1 MAATQIKKVRYTTDA
16 VIDVILTNP
25 AVSQGELAE
34 MFGYTQTWISIIIN
48 SDAFKNRL
56 AERKGQLI
64 DPQITASVEERLEA
78 LGKASLDRLLDR
90 VNSSVPL
97 KPLELV
103 AMAKLGVG
111 NRADKP
117 VAPQQQNNLYVLSM
131 PAPAASSKEWLS
143 QARRHP
149 GDTIEMEKTDRGFTP
164 PVEILEAAAG
174 RSGSLAV
181 SEAERNDLYTI
192 PAPMKKLATFPRKDA

>member
-25 AVSQGELAE
+25 SVSQGELAE

-143 QARRHP
+143 QARRPP
-149 GDTIEMEKTDRGFTP
+149 GDTVEMAKTDRGFTP
-164 PVEILEAAAG
+164 SVEILETTAG
-174 RSGSLAV
+174 RSGTVEV
-181 SEAERNDLYTI
+181 SEAERNGHSGANAERNGLYTV
-192 PAPMKKLATFPRKDA
+192 LRK

>member
-1 MAATQIKKVRYTTDA
+1 MGTIQVKKVRYTTDA
-16 VIDVILTNP
+16 VIDEILVNP
-25 AVSQGELAE
+25 AISQGELAE
-34 MFGYTQTWISIIIN
+34 RFGYTQAWMSIIIN

-56 AERKGQLI
+56 AERKGQLV

-90 VNSSVPL
+90 VHSTVPL

-117 VAPQQQNNLYVLSM
+117 VQPQTQNNLYVLSM

-143 QARRHP
+143 TARRPP
-149 GDTIEMEKTDRGFTP
+149 GDTVEMAKTDGGFTP
-164 PVEILEAAAG
+164 VVEQIQEATAG
-174 RSGSLAV
+174 RSGTNAV
-181 SEAERNDLYTI
+181 PR
-192 PAPMKKLATFPRKDA
+192 KLATFPRKAAE

>member
-1 MAATQIKKVRYTTDA
+1 VGTIQVKKVRYTTDA
-16 VIDVILTNP
+16 VIDEILVNP
-25 AVSQGELAE
+25 SISQGELAE
-34 MFGYTQTWISIIIN
+34 RFGYTQAWMSIIVN

-90 VNSSVPL
+90 VHSTVPL

-117 VAPQQQNNLYVLSM
+117 VTPQTQNNLYVLSM

-143 QARRHP
+143 TARRPP
-149 GDTIEMEKTDRGFTP
+149 GDVVEMANPDGGFTP
-164 PVEILEAAAG
+164 VVEQIQ
-174 RSGSLAV
+174 V
-181 SEAERNDLYTI
+181 SEAER
-192 PAPMKKLATFPRKDA
+192 PSAPRKLATFPRKGV

>member
-25 AVSQGELAE
+25 SVSQGELAE
-34 MFGYTQTWISIIIN
+34 MFGYTQTWISLIIN

-143 QARRHP
+143 QARRPP
-149 GDTIEMEKTDRGFTP
+149 GDVVEMEKTDRGFTP
-164 PVEILEAAAG
+164 PVEILEATAG